1 MNAFRRID
9 KSFLESLQEIVDAP
23 PTPWVFLSWR
33 PHTRDEIGRYF
44 TKAIMTAIIPTIGN
58 IERYLEARSGR
69 DSTPSAIEDAL
80 RAEIMGVIPRKIRKC
95 G

>member
-1 MNAFRRID
+1 
-9 KSFLESLQEIVDAP
+9 
-23 PTPWVFLSWR
+23 
-33 PHTRDEIGRYF
+33 
-44 TKAIMTAIIPTIGN
+44 MTAIIPTIGN